1 MTASNKPLRP
11 EASAPLP
18 SEGVAATVAARL
30 GLRRAALA
38 ALGVSLATNVLLG
51 VHVAFCRPVVTTVL
65 LPPGGG
71 AWSVTADKA
80 DRAYLERMALDLT
93 QCLGSLTPST
103 AKKRLLSILDYAAP
117 ETHADLSAQLQRE
130 AARLAKEHASTVFF
144 PERVTVDVER
154 QAVSVTGLS
163 KTLIGSDVT
172 SSAPA
177 VWHFLFRVSAGRL
190 ELLRLAREDGERAAV
205 DTSPGRDKLLQKRD
219 AS

>member
-1 MTASNKPLRP
+1 MTTTTEPLRP
-11 EASAPLP
+11 EASAPQP

-71 AWSVTADKA
+71 AWSVTADRA

-103 AKKRLLSILDYAAP
+103 AQKRLLSILDYAAP
-117 ETHADLSAQLQRE
+117 ETHADLSAQLRRE
-130 AARLAKEHASTVFF
+130 ASRLAKENASTVFF
-144 PERVTVDVER
+144 PERVTVDEKR
-154 QAVSVTGLS
+154 QIVSVTGVS

-172 SSAPA
+172 STMPT

-190 ELLRLAREDGERAAV
+190 ELLRLSREDGERAAG
-205 DTSPGRDKLLQKRD
+205 DPAPGREKLLQKEN

>member
-1 MTASNKPLRP
+1 
-11 EASAPLP
+11 
-18 SEGVAATVAARL
+18 
-30 GLRRAALA
+30 
-38 ALGVSLATNVLLG
+38 
-51 VHVAFCRPVVTTVL
+51 VL

-71 AWSVTADKA
+71 AWSVTDDRA
-80 DRAYLERMALDLT
+80 DRDYLERMALDLA
-93 QCLGSLTPST
+93 QRLGSLTPST
-103 AKKRLLSILDYAAP
+103 AQKRLLSILDYAAP
-117 ETHADLSAQLQRE
+117 ETHADLSAQLRRE

-205 DTSPGRDKLLQKRD
+205 DPTPGREKLLQKED

>member
-71 AWSVTADKA
+71 AWRVTDDRA

-93 QCLGSLTPST
+93 QSLGSLTPST

-205 DTSPGRDKLLQKRD
+205 DPNPGREKLLQKRD

>member
-71 AWSVTADKA
+71 AWSVTDDRA
-80 DRAYLERMALDLT
+80 DRDYLERMALDLA
-93 QCLGSLTPST
+93 QRLGSLTPST

-205 DTSPGRDKLLQKRD
+205 DTSLGRDKLLQKRD

>member
-1 MTASNKPLRP
+1 MTATTEPLRS
-11 EASAPLP
+11 EAPAAQA

-30 GLRRAALA
+30 GLRRAALV
-38 ALGVSLATNVLLG
+38 ALGASLATNVLLG
-51 VHVAFCRPVVTTVL
+51 VHVATCRPVVTTVP

-71 AWSVTADKA
+71 AWSVTDDRA
-80 DRAYLERMALDLT
+80 DRDYLERMALDLA
-93 QCLGSLTPST
+93 QRLGSLTTST

-205 DTSPGRDKLLQKRD
+205 DTSPGRDKLLQKGD